1 MEEPNSNI
9 DTFNCICLHLFSEL
23 YDAFPVPIAVYPN
36 SMGLSAISEN
46 LDYEGAW
53 GVMTIAVETIDFLG
67 QEGFLTKGESMTPG
81 ELSDVR
87 LTMKGLAILGIPISL
102 NRDEVEKPVIEKIKT
117 VMGKGAE
124 QSSNKTI
131 QAVISEIFKLAIN

>member
-1 MEEPNSNI
+1 MEQPNSNI
-9 DTFNCICLHLFSEL
+9 ETFNRICLHLFSEL
-23 YDAFPVPIAVYPN
+23 YDAFPVPVAVNPN
-36 SMGLSAISEN
+36 SMGLSAIPEN

-53 GVMTIAVETIDFLG
+53 GVMTIAVESINFLA
-67 QEGFLTKGESMTPG
+67 QEGFLTKGESVSPG

-102 NRDEVEKPVIEKIKT
+102 TPDEIQKPVIEKIKT
-117 VMGKGAE
+117 VMGKGTE
-124 QSSNKTI
+124 QFSNKTI

>member
-1 MEEPNSNI
+1 MEQPNSNI
-9 DTFNCICLHLFSEL
+9 QTFNCICLHLFSEL
-23 YDAFPVPIAVYPN
+23 YDAFPVPIAINPN
-36 SMGLSAISEN
+36 SMGLSAIPEN

-53 GVMTIAVETIDFLG
+53 GVMTIAVETIDFLN
-67 QEGFLTKGESMTPG
+67 QEGFLTTGDSVSPG

-87 LTMKGLAILGIPISL
+87 LTMKGPAILGIPISL
-102 NRDEVEKPVIEKIKT
+102 NPDEDKKPVIEKIKT

-124 QSSNKTI
+124 QFSTKTI

>member
-1 MEEPNSNI
+1 MS
-9 DTFNCICLHLFSEL
+9 
-23 YDAFPVPIAVYPN
+23 
-36 SMGLSAISEN
+36 
-46 LDYEGAW
+46 
-53 GVMTIAVETIDFLG
+53 
-67 QEGFLTKGESMTPG
+67 PG

-102 NRDEVEKPVIEKIKT
+102 NPDETQKPAIEKIKT

-124 QSSNKTI
+124 QFSNKAI

>member
-1 MEEPNSNI
+1 MEQPNSNI
-9 DTFNCICLHLFSEL
+9 ETFNRICLHLFSEL
-23 YDAFPVPIAVYPN
+23 YDAFPVPVAVNPS
-36 SMGLSAISEN
+36 SMGLSATPEN

-53 GVMTIAVETIDFLG
+53 GVMTIAVESIDFLA
-67 QEGFLTKGESMTPG
+67 QEGFLTKRESMSPG

-102 NRDEVEKPVIEKIKT
+102 NPDETQKPAIEKIKT

-124 QSSNKTI
+124 QFSNKAI

>member
-1 MEEPNSNI
+1 MEQPNSNI
-9 DTFNCICLHLFSEL
+9 ETFNRICLHLFSEL
-23 YDAFPVPIAVYPN
+23 YDAFPVPVAVNPS
-36 SMGLSAISEN
+36 SMGLSAIPEN

-53 GVMTIAVETIDFLG
+53 GVMTIAVESIDFLA
-67 QEGFLTKGESMTPG
+67 QEGFLTKGESMSPG

-102 NRDEVEKPVIEKIKT
+102 NPDETQKPAIEKIKT

-124 QSSNKTI
+124 QFSNKAI